1 MSVRIGL
8 IGCGIIV
15 NQYYLPSLK
24 KLKEEGKVELTACCD
39 LNREKAEAAA
49 SIGFEKVYTDAEEM
63 LQKEKL
69 DGVLLCV
76 LPEHMT
82 ALAKKLAPFGIP
94 MMLEKPPA
102 MTPEQAREL
111 AAVLKEHKIL
121 HQVAFNR
128 HFIPVVRSLKDKLQG
143 EKVRDI
149 QVQMCRINRI
159 VPNFYTTGIHAID
172 LLRFLAGQS
181 YEEVNFFY
189 QDMPEYGPDQSNYHM
204 QCRFGDGTMG
214 QITIMVES
222 GILNERVFVSCK
234 DAAYY
239 ATLPVWECS
248 DSPGNITVY
257 RGDKIVENEQ
267 GPAIGGDLEN
277 AVASGFYGEIENF
290 LRAVESGVQPLES
303 MDFTVPLI
311 EIAYKMHN
319 REKQYM
325 NPHGN

>member
-8 IGCGIIV
+8 VGCGIIV

-24 KLKEEGKVELTACCD
+24 RMKEEGKVNLAACCD
-39 LNREKAEAAA
+39 LNPEKAESAAA
-49 SIGFEKVYTDAEEM
+49 IGFEKVYTDAVEM
-63 LQKEKL
+63 LRNEQL

-82 ALAKKLAPFGIP
+82 ALAKKLATFGIP

-102 MTPEQAREL
+102 MTPEEARDL
-111 AAVLKEHKIL
+111 ATALKEHHIL

-128 HFIPVVRSLKDKLQG
+128 HHIPVVRSLKEKLQG
-143 EKVRDI
+143 EKVRNI
-149 QVQMCRINRI
+149 QVQMCRIQRI
-159 VPNFYTTGIHAID
+159 VPNFYTTAIHSID
-172 LLRFLAGQS
+172 LLRFLAGQD

-189 QDMPEYGPDQSNYHM
+189 QDMPEYGTDQSNYYL
-204 QCRFGDGTMG
+204 QCRFADGTTG
-214 QITIMVES
+214 QITIMIES
-222 GILNERVFVSCK
+222 GLVNERVFASCK

-248 DSPGNITVY
+248 DSPGEITVY
-257 RGDKIVENEQ
+257 RGDKVVAVEQ

-277 AVASGFYGEIENF
+277 AIASGFYGEIENF
-290 LRAVESGVQPLES
+290 LKAVESGKQPLES

-311 EIAYKMHN
+311 EVAYAMHN
-319 REKQYM
+319 RESKYVR
-325 NPHGN
+325 NADN